1 MSIASSQADVYT
13 DFNGLAQLR
22 AKAGGSKGEENEALS
37 EVARQF
43 ETIFLKMMLKSMRDT
58 VPESDLVSNEK
69 TRFYQS
75 MYDDQISLD
84 LSKRG
89 NLGLADMIVQ
99 QLGGEVKTDVVTQG
113 QTLSNYQE
121 FAVQRIQGAL
131 QEVGLHKPVA
141 KPAVTSDVTSRVTSK
156 RINSVEEFV
165 DKLWPQAQKAAQQL
179 GVDAKVLLA
188 QSALETGWG
197 KHVMQNKAG
206 QSSHNLFGI
215 KASHGWEG
223 KTVSV
228 QTVEFE
234 QGVAVKRQANFRAY
248 DSYEAS
254 FNDYVQF
261 LKQNPRYQQAL
272 TKVDSNEEFIKGL
285 QKAGYATDPAY
296 AKKIISILGR
306 EQLSSLPADSV
317 VKTSELAA

>member
-1 MSIASSQADVYT
+1 MNIGGSQADIYA
-13 DFNGLAQLR
+13 DFNGLAQLK
-22 AKAGGSKGEENEALS
+22 AKAAGASDEKQAALE

-58 VPESDLVSNEK
+58 VPDSELISNEK
-69 TRFYQS
+69 TKFYES

-89 NLGLADMIVQ
+89 KLGLADMIVQ
-99 QLGGEVKTDVVTQG
+99 QLGGKAKANSEPNG
-113 QTLSNYQE
+113 QSLSNYRD
-121 FAVQRIQGAL
+121 FAVQRMQGAL
-131 QEVGLHKPVA
+131 QEDGVQKTGDSKQPV
-141 KPAVTSDVTSRVTSK
+141 TN
-156 RINSVEEFV
+156 INSPEEFIQT
-165 DKLWPQAQKAAQQL
+165 LWPQAQQAAEKL
-179 GVDAKVLLA
+179 GVDARVLLA

-197 KHVMQNKAG
+197 KHVMQNNAG
-206 QSSHNLFGI
+206 QSSYNLFGI

-228 QTVEFE
+228 QTLEYE
-234 QGVAVKRQANFRAY
+234 NGVASKRQATFRAY
-248 DSYEAS
+248 DSFEDS

-272 TKVDSNEEFIKGL
+272 EKVDSNEDFIKGL

-296 AKKIISILGR
+296 AKKILSILGR
-306 EQLSSLPADSV
+306 EQLTELTPAKS
-317 VKTSELAA
+317 TSTSGLAA

>member
-1 MSIASSQADVYT
+1 MSISSSQADIYA
-13 DFNGLAQLR
+13 DFNGLAQLK
-22 AKAGGSKGEENEALS
+22 AKASGNSDDKNEALG

-58 VPESDLVSNEK
+58 VPESDLMGSEK
-69 TRFYQS
+69 TKVYQS

-84 LSKRG
+84 LTKRG
-89 NLGLADMIVQ
+89 DLGLADMIVQ
-99 QLGGEVKTDVVTQG
+99 QLGGRASEQTVKAGEDLAHYRQ
-113 QTLSNYQE
+113 
-121 FAVQRIQGAL
+121 FAVQQTQAAL
-131 QEVGLHKPVA
+131 QEVGVQPSGENVSITLDKP
-141 KPAVTSDVTSRVTSK
+141 
-156 RINSVEEFV
+156 INSPEEFIQQ
-165 DKLWPQAQKAAQQL
+165 LWPQAQKAAQKL

-188 QSALETGWG
+188 QSALESGWG
-197 KHVMQNKAG
+197 QHVMKNQSG

-228 QTVEFE
+228 PTLEYE
-234 QGVAVKRQANFRAY
+234 NGIAHKRQATFRAY
-248 DSYEAS
+248 GSYEDS

-272 TKVDSNEEFIKGL
+272 DRVDSNEGFVTEL

-296 AKKIISILGR
+296 AAKILSILGQ
-306 EQLSSLPADSV
+306 EQLSSLAAS
-317 VKTSELAA
+317 KAIQTSALAL

>member
-22 AKAGGSKGEENEALS
+22 AKAGGSKGEEQEALS

-58 VPESDLVSNEK
+58 VPESDLISNEK

-89 NLGLADMIVQ
+89 KLGLADMIVQ
-99 QLGGEVKTDVVTQG
+99 QLGGEAKTDVVTQG

-131 QEVGLHKPVA
+131 QEAGLHKPA
-141 KPAVTSDVTSRVTSK
+141 AVSGITSRVTNK
-156 RINSVEEFV
+156 RINSVDEFV

-197 KHVMQNKAG
+197 QHVMQNKAG

-215 KASHGWEG
+215 KASPGWEG

-248 DSYEAS
+248 DSYEES

-261 LKQNPRYQQAL
+261 LKQNPRYQEAL
-272 TKVDSNEEFIKGL
+272 SKVDSNEGFIKGL
-285 QKAGYATDPAY
+285 QKAGYATDPEY

-306 EQLSSLPADSV
+306 EQLSSLTADNA
-317 VKTSELAA
+317 VKTSDLAA

>member
-1 MSIASSQADVYT
+1 MNIAGSQADVYA
-13 DFNGLAQLR
+13 DFNGLAQLK
-22 AKAGGSKGEENEALS
+22 AKAGGGQGDKQEALE

-43 ETIFLKMMLKSMRDT
+43 ETVFLKMMLKSMRDT
-58 VPESDLVSNEK
+58 VPDSELIDGEK
-69 TRFYQS
+69 TKFYES

-99 QLGGEVKTDVVTQG
+99 QMGGQAKDKEVTASMG
-113 QTLSNYQE
+113 LSDYRD
-121 FAVQRIQGAL
+121 FSVRRIQGAL
-131 QEVGLHKPVA
+131 QEVNVEKTN
-141 KPAVTSDVTSRVTSK
+141 AVSNKISSP
-156 RINSVEEFV
+156 EEFIN
-165 DKLWPQAQKAAQQL
+165 KMWPQAQQAAQEL

-197 KHVMQNKAG
+197 KHVMQNNAG

-228 QTVEFE
+228 QTVEYE
-234 QGVAVKRQANFRAY
+234 NGIAEKRQATFRAY
-248 DSYEAS
+248 DSFEES

-272 TKVDSNEEFIKGL
+272 TQVDSNEGFIKGL

-296 AKKIISILGR
+296 AQKIISILGR
-306 EQLSSLPADSV
+306 EQLSELTP
-317 VKTSELAA
+317 VKSQLTSEIAA

>member
-1 MSIASSQADVYT
+1 MNIAGSQADVYA
-13 DFNGLAQLR
+13 DFNGLAQLK
-22 AKAGGSKGEENEALS
+22 AKAGGGQGEKQEALE

-43 ETIFLKMMLKSMRDT
+43 ETVFLKMMLKSMRDT
-58 VPESDLVSNEK
+58 VPDSELIDGEK
-69 TRFYQS
+69 TKFYES

-99 QLGGEVKTDVVTQG
+99 QMGGQAKDKEVTASMG
-113 QTLSNYQE
+113 LSDYRD
-121 FAVQRIQGAL
+121 FSVRRIQGAL
-131 QEVGLHKPVA
+131 QEVNVEKTN
-141 KPAVTSDVTSRVTSK
+141 AVSNKISSP
-156 RINSVEEFV
+156 EEFIN
-165 DKLWPQAQKAAQQL
+165 KMWPQAQQAAQEL

-228 QTVEFE
+228 QTVEYE
-234 QGVAVKRQANFRAY
+234 NGIAEKRQATFRAY
-248 DSYEAS
+248 DSYQDS

-261 LKQNPRYQQAL
+261 LKENPRYQQAL
-272 TKVDSNEEFIKGL
+272 ELVDSNEGFIQGL

-306 EQLSSLPADSV
+306 EQLSELTPVKSAPASG
-317 VKTSELAA
+317 LAG

>member
-1 MSIASSQADVYT
+1 MNIGSSQADIYA
-13 DFNGLAQLR
+13 DFNGLAQLK
-22 AKAGGSKGEENEALS
+22 AKAAGGAGEKQAALE

-43 ETIFLKMMLKSMRDT
+43 ETVFLKMMLKSMRDT
-58 VPESDLVSNEK
+58 VPESELIDGEK
-69 TRFYQS
+69 TKFYQS

-99 QLGGEVKTDVVTQG
+99 QLGGDKPNKGVIAGQG
-113 QTLSNYQE
+113 LSDYRQ
-121 FAVQRIQGAL
+121 FPTQRIKGAL
-131 QEVGLHKPVA
+131 QENNISKA
-141 KPAVTSDVTSRVTSK
+141 ASAPAASNNKISSP
-156 RINSVEEFV
+156 EEFIN
-165 DKLWPQAQKAAQQL
+165 KLWPQAQQAAQEL

-215 KASHGWEG
+215 KASRGWEG
-223 KTVSV
+223 ETVSV
-228 QTVEFE
+228 QTVEYE
-234 QGVAVKRQANFRAY
+234 GGVAVKRQASFRAY
-248 DSYEAS
+248 DSYADS

-261 LKQNPRYQQAL
+261 LKQNPRYQEAL
-272 TKVDSNEEFIKGL
+272 SKTDSNEGFVKGL

-306 EQLSSLPADSV
+306 EQF
-317 VKTSELAA
+317 SELTPVNTQQTSGLAA

>member
-1 MSIASSQADVYT
+1 MSISSSQADVYA
-13 DFNGLAQLR
+13 DFNGLAQLK
-22 AKAGGSKGEENEALS
+22 AKASGGKGEKQQALE

-43 ETIFLKMMLKSMRDT
+43 ETVFLKMMLKSMRET
-58 VPESDLVSNEK
+58 VPDSELIDGEK
-69 TRFYQS
+69 TKFYES

-99 QLGGEVKTDVVTQG
+99 QMGDAAKGKEVTAGIGLAD
-113 QTLSNYQE
+113 YRE
-121 FAVQRIQGAL
+121 FSVRRIQGAL
-131 QEVGLHKPVA
+131 QEVTVEKTNQLSEK
-141 KPAVTSDVTSRVTSK
+141 
-156 RINSVEEFV
+156 INSPEEFIN
-165 DKLWPQAQKAAQQL
+165 KMWPQAQQAAQQL

-228 QTVEFE
+228 QTVEYE
-234 QGVAVKRQANFRAY
+234 NGIASKKQATFRAY
-248 DSYEAS
+248 DSYEDS

-261 LKQNPRYQQAL
+261 LKQNPRYQDAL
-272 TKVDSNEEFIKGL
+272 SKVDSNEGFVKGL
-285 QKAGYATDPAY
+285 QKAGYATDPRY
-296 AKKIISILGR
+296 AQKIMSILNR
-306 EQLSSLPADSV
+306 EQLSLHTAKPTQ
-317 VKTSELAA
+317 TSDLAA

>member
-1 MSIASSQADVYT
+1 MSITSSQADIYA
-13 DFNGLAQLR
+13 DFNGLAQLK
-22 AKAGGSKGEENEALS
+22 AKAGGGKGEKQQALE

-43 ETIFLKMMLKSMRDT
+43 ETVFLKMMLKSMRDT
-58 VPESDLVSNEK
+58 VPDSELIDGEK
-69 TRFYQS
+69 TKFYES

-99 QLGGEVKTDVVTQG
+99 QMGGQSKGKEVTAGMGLAD
-113 QTLSNYQE
+113 YRE
-121 FAVQRIQGAL
+121 FSVRRMQGAL
-131 QEVGLHKPVA
+131 QEGTVEKNNQLSGK
-141 KPAVTSDVTSRVTSK
+141 
-156 RINSVEEFV
+156 INSPEDFIN
-165 DKLWPQAQKAAQQL
+165 KMWPQAQQAAQEL

-215 KASHGWEG
+215 KASRGWEG

-228 QTVEFE
+228 QTVEYE
-234 QGVAVKRQANFRAY
+234 NGVASKKQATFRAY
-248 DSYEAS
+248 DSYAES

-261 LKQNPRYQQAL
+261 LKQNPRYQDAL
-272 TKVDSNEEFIKGL
+272 SKVDSNEGFVKGL
-285 QKAGYATDPAY
+285 QKAGYATDPMY
-296 AKKIISILGR
+296 AQKILSILNR
-306 EQLSSLPADSV
+306 EQLSLQSAKPTQ
-317 VKTSELAA
+317 TSDLAA

>member
-1 MSIASSQADVYT
+1 LLFKMNNTIKQADVYA
-13 DFNGLAQLR
+13 DFNGLARL
-22 AKAGGSKGEENEALS
+22 KAQASGDDSEQQNALG

-58 VPESDLVSNEK
+58 VPESELIDGKK
-69 TRFYQS
+69 TRLFQS

-99 QLGGEVKTDVVTQG
+99 QLGSSVGKKEGEVTAAAEGTS
-113 QTLSNYQE
+113 LNHYRNL
-121 FAVQRIQGAL
+121 AVRRIEGAL
-131 QEVGLHKPVA
+131 QEKHLEP
-141 KPAVTSDVTSRVTSK
+141 TSSPIGKIKSPEDF
-156 RINSVEEFV
+156 INQ
-165 DKLWPQAQKAAQQL
+165 LLPQARQAAKEL

-197 KHVMQNKAG
+197 KHVMHNKTG
-206 QSSHNLFGI
+206 ENSHNLFGI
-215 KASHGWEG
+215 KASHGWSG

-228 QTVEFE
+228 QTVEYND
-234 QGVAVKRQANFRAY
+234 GVAAKQQASFRAY
-248 DSYEAS
+248 DSYEES

-272 TKVDSNEEFIKGL
+272 LKVDSNEGFIKGL

-306 EQLSSLPADSV
+306 EQLSGLNLKV
-317 VKTSELAA
+317 GNNV

>member
-1 MSIASSQADVYT
+1 MNIGGSQADVYA
-13 DFNGLAQLR
+13 DFNGLAQLK
-22 AKAGGSKGEENEALS
+22 AKASGGSGEKQEALE

-43 ETIFLKMMLKSMRDT
+43 ETVFLKMMLKSMRDT
-58 VPESDLVSNEK
+58 VPDSELIDGEK
-69 TRFYQS
+69 TKFYES

-99 QLGGEVKTDVVTQG
+99 QMGGQGKGNDVTASMG
-113 QTLSNYQE
+113 LSDYRD
-121 FAVQRIQGAL
+121 FSVRRIQGAL
-131 QEVGLHKPVA
+131 QEVNVEKTN
-141 KPAVTSDVTSRVTSK
+141 AVSK
-156 RINSVEEFV
+156 KINSPEEFIN
-165 DKLWPQAQKAAQQL
+165 KMWPQAQQAAQEL

-215 KASHGWEG
+215 KASHGWDG

-228 QTVEFE
+228 QTVEYE
-234 QGVAVKRQANFRAY
+234 NGIAEKRQATFRAY
-248 DSYEAS
+248 DSYEDS

-272 TKVDSNEEFIKGL
+272 ESVDSNEGFIQGL

-306 EQLSSLPADSV
+306 EQLSSLTTAKPMPASG
-317 VKTSELAA
+317 LAG

>member
-1 MSIASSQADVYT
+1 MNIGGSQADVYA
-13 DFNGLAQLR
+13 DFNGLAQLK
-22 AKAGGSKGEENEALS
+22 AKASGGNGEKQEALE

-43 ETIFLKMMLKSMRDT
+43 ETVFLKMMLKSMRDT
-58 VPESDLVSNEK
+58 VPDSELIDGEK
-69 TRFYQS
+69 TKFYES

-99 QLGGEVKTDVVTQG
+99 QMGGRAKGKEVTASMG
-113 QTLSNYQE
+113 LSDYRD
-121 FAVQRIQGAL
+121 FSVRRIQGAL
-131 QEVGLHKPVA
+131 QEVSVEKTN
-141 KPAVTSDVTSRVTSK
+141 AVSK
-156 RINSVEEFV
+156 KINSPEEFIN
-165 DKLWPQAQKAAQQL
+165 KMWPQAQQAAQEL

-215 KASHGWEG
+215 KASHGWDG

-228 QTVEFE
+228 QTVEYE
-234 QGVAVKRQANFRAY
+234 NGIAEKRQATFRAY
-248 DSYEAS
+248 DSFEES

-272 TKVDSNEEFIKGL
+272 ESVDSNEGFIQGL

-306 EQLSSLPADSV
+306 EQLSSLTTARPIPASGL
-317 VKTSELAA
+317 SG

>member
-1 MSIASSQADVYT
+1 MNISASQADVYA
-13 DFNGLAQLR
+13 DFNGLAQLK
-22 AKAGGSKGEENEALS
+22 AKAGGGSGEKQEALE

-43 ETIFLKMMLKSMRDT
+43 ETVFLKMMLKSMRDT
-58 VPESDLVSNEK
+58 VPDSELIDGEK
-69 TRFYQS
+69 TKFYES

-99 QLGGEVKTDVVTQG
+99 QMGGQAKNGTNMAALG
-113 QTLSNYQE
+113 LSDYRE
-121 FAVQRIQGAL
+121 TPVRRIQGAL
-131 QEVGLHKPVA
+131 QEAKASQYPVEA
-141 KPAVTSDVTSRVTSK
+141 TPIKSP
-156 RINSVEEFV
+156 EEFIN
-165 DKLWPQAQKAAQQL
+165 KLWPQAQQAAQEL

-197 KHVMQNKAG
+197 KHVMQNRAG
-206 QSSHNLFGI
+206 ESSHNLFGI

-228 QTVEFE
+228 QTVEYE
-234 QGVAVKRQANFRAY
+234 NGIASKRQATFRAY
-248 DSYEAS
+248 DSFEES

-272 TKVDSNEEFIKGL
+272 ETVDSNEGFIKGL

-306 EQLSSLPADSV
+306 EQFSALTPVRSAPI
-317 VKTSELAA
+317 TGLAG

>member
-1 MSIASSQADVYT
+1 MSITSSQADIYA
-13 DFNGLAQLR
+13 DFNGLAQLK
-22 AKAGGSKGEENEALS
+22 AKAGGGKGEKQQALE

-43 ETIFLKMMLKSMRDT
+43 ETVFLKMMLKSMRET
-58 VPESDLVSNEK
+58 VPDSELIDGEK
-69 TRFYQS
+69 TKFYES

-99 QLGGEVKTDVVTQG
+99 QMGGQSKGKEVTAGMGLAD
-113 QTLSNYQE
+113 YRE
-121 FAVQRIQGAL
+121 FSVRRMQGAL
-131 QEVGLHKPVA
+131 QEVTVEKNNQLSGK
-141 KPAVTSDVTSRVTSK
+141 
-156 RINSVEEFV
+156 INSPEDFIN
-165 DKLWPQAQKAAQQL
+165 KMWPQAQQAAQEL

-215 KASHGWEG
+215 KASRGWEG

-228 QTVEFE
+228 QTVEYE
-234 QGVAVKRQANFRAY
+234 NGVASKKQATFRAY
-248 DSYEAS
+248 DSYAES

-261 LKQNPRYQQAL
+261 LKQNPRYQDAL
-272 TKVDSNEEFIKGL
+272 SKVDSNEGFVKGL
-285 QKAGYATDPAY
+285 QKAGYATDPMY
-296 AKKIISILGR
+296 AQKILSILNR
-306 EQLSSLPADSV
+306 EQLSLQSAKPTQ
-317 VKTSELAA
+317 TSDLAA

>member
-1 MSIASSQADVYT
+1 MSITSSQADIYA
-13 DFNGLAQLR
+13 DFNGLAQLK
-22 AKAGGSKGEENEALS
+22 AKAGGGKGEKQQALE

-43 ETIFLKMMLKSMRDT
+43 ETVFLKMMLKSMRET
-58 VPESDLVSNEK
+58 VPDSELIDGEK
-69 TRFYQS
+69 TKFYES

-99 QLGGEVKTDVVTQG
+99 QMGGQSKGKEVTAGMGLAD
-113 QTLSNYQE
+113 YRE
-121 FAVQRIQGAL
+121 FSVRRMQGAL
-131 QEVGLHKPVA
+131 QEVTVEKNNQLSGK
-141 KPAVTSDVTSRVTSK
+141 
-156 RINSVEEFV
+156 INSPEDFI
-165 DKLWPQAQKAAQQL
+165 KKMWPQAQQAAQEL

-215 KASHGWEG
+215 KASRGWEG

-228 QTVEFE
+228 QTVEYE
-234 QGVAVKRQANFRAY
+234 NGVASKKQATFRAY
-248 DSYEAS
+248 DSYAES

-261 LKQNPRYQQAL
+261 LKQNPRYQDAL
-272 TKVDSNEEFIKGL
+272 SKVDSNEGFVKGL
-285 QKAGYATDPAY
+285 QKAGYATDPMY
-296 AKKIISILGR
+296 AQKILSILNR
-306 EQLSSLPADSV
+306 EQLSLQSAKPTQ
-317 VKTSELAA
+317 TSDLAA

>member
-22 AKAGGSKGEENEALS
+22 AKAGGSKVEESEALS

-58 VPESDLVSNEK
+58 VPESDLINNEK

-99 QLGGEVKTDVVTQG
+99 QLGGEAKTDVATQG
-113 QTLSNYQE
+113 QTLSNYKE
-121 FAVQRIQGAL
+121 FALQRIQGAL
-131 QEVGLHKPVA
+131 QESGMD
-141 KPAVTSDVTSRVTSK
+141 KPAAASAITSSVTSK
-156 RINSVEEFV
+156 RINSVDEFV

-197 KHVMQNKAG
+197 QHVMQNKVG

-248 DSYEAS
+248 DSYEES

-261 LKQNPRYQQAL
+261 LKQNPRYQEAL
-272 TKVDSNEEFIKGL
+272 SKVDSNEGFIKGL
-285 QKAGYATDPAY
+285 QKAGYATDPEY

-306 EQLSSLPADSV
+306 EQLSSLTANNA

>member
-1 MSIASSQADVYT
+1 MNIAGSQADVYA
-13 DFNGLAQLR
+13 DFNGLAQLK
-22 AKAGGSKGEENEALS
+22 AKAGGGQGEKQEALE

-43 ETIFLKMMLKSMRDT
+43 ETVFLKMMLKSMRDT
-58 VPESDLVSNEK
+58 VPDSELIDGEK
-69 TRFYQS
+69 TKFYES

-99 QLGGEVKTDVVTQG
+99 QMGGQAKGKDVTASMG
-113 QTLSNYQE
+113 LSDYRD
-121 FAVQRIQGAL
+121 FSVRRIQGAL
-131 QEVGLHKPVA
+131 QEVNVEKIN
-141 KPAVTSDVTSRVTSK
+141 AVSK
-156 RINSVEEFV
+156 KINSPEEFIN
-165 DKLWPQAQKAAQQL
+165 KMWPQAQQAAQEL

-197 KHVMQNKAG
+197 KHVMQNNAG

-228 QTVEFE
+228 QTVEYE
-234 QGVAVKRQANFRAY
+234 NGVAEKRQATFRAY
-248 DSYEAS
+248 DSYEDS

-272 TKVDSNEEFIKGL
+272 ESVDSNEGFIQGL

-306 EQLSSLPADSV
+306 EQLSELTSVKAAPASG
-317 VKTSELAA
+317 LAG

>member
-58 VPESDLVSNEK
+58 VPESDLISNEK

-99 QLGGEVKTDVVTQG
+99 QLGGEAKTDVATQG
-113 QTLSNYQE
+113 QTLSNYKE
-121 FAVQRIQGAL
+121 FALQRIQGAL
-131 QEVGLHKPVA
+131 QETGLHKPSA
-141 KPAVTSDVTSRVTSK
+141 ASGITSSVTSK
-156 RINSVEEFV
+156 PINSVDEFV

-197 KHVMQNKAG
+197 QHVMQNKAG

-215 KASHGWEG
+215 KASRGWEG

-234 QGVAVKRQANFRAY
+234 QGIAVKRQANFRAY
-248 DSYEAS
+248 DSYEES

-261 LKQNPRYQQAL
+261 LKQNPRYQEAL
-272 TKVDSNEEFIKGL
+272 SKVDSNEGFIKGL
-285 QKAGYATDPAY
+285 QKAGYATDPEY

-306 EQLSSLPADSV
+306 EQLSSLTADNT

>member
-1 MSIASSQADVYT
+1 MNNTIKQADVYA
-13 DFNGLAQLR
+13 DFNGLARL
-22 AKAGGSKGEENEALS
+22 KAQASGDDSEQQNALG

-58 VPESDLVSNEK
+58 VPESELIDGKK
-69 TRFYQS
+69 TRLFQS

-99 QLGGEVKTDVVTQG
+99 QLGSSVGKKEGEVTAAAEG
-113 QTLSNYQE
+113 ASLNHYRNL
-121 FAVQRIQGAL
+121 AVRRIEGAL
-131 QEVGLHKPVA
+131 QEKHLEP
-141 KPAVTSDVTSRVTSK
+141 TSSPIGKIKSPEDF
-156 RINSVEEFV
+156 INQ
-165 DKLWPQAQKAAQQL
+165 LLPQARQAAKEL

-197 KHVMQNKAG
+197 KHVMHNKTG
-206 QSSHNLFGI
+206 ENSHNLFGI
-215 KASHGWEG
+215 KASHGWSG

-228 QTVEFE
+228 QTVEYND
-234 QGVAVKRQANFRAY
+234 GVAAKQQASFRAY
-248 DSYEAS
+248 DSYEES

-272 TKVDSNEEFIKGL
+272 SKVDSNEGFIKGL

-306 EQLSSLPADSV
+306 EQLSGLNLKV
-317 VKTSELAA
+317 GNNV

>member
-1 MSIASSQADVYT
+1 MSITSSQADVYA
-13 DFNGLAQLR
+13 DFNGLAQLK
-22 AKAGGSKGEENEALS
+22 AKAGGGKGEKQQALE

-43 ETIFLKMMLKSMRDT
+43 ETVFLKMMLKSMRET
-58 VPESDLVSNEK
+58 VPDSELIDGEK
-69 TRFYQS
+69 TKFYES

-99 QLGGEVKTDVVTQG
+99 QMGGSAKGKEVTAGIGLAD
-113 QTLSNYQE
+113 YRE
-121 FAVQRIQGAL
+121 FSVRRIQGAL
-131 QEVGLHKPVA
+131 QEVTVEKTNQLSEK
-141 KPAVTSDVTSRVTSK
+141 
-156 RINSVEEFV
+156 INSPKEFIN
-165 DKLWPQAQKAAQQL
+165 KLWPQAQQAAQEL

-223 KTVSV
+223 ETVSV
-228 QTVEFE
+228 QTVEYE
-234 QGVAVKRQANFRAY
+234 NGIAEKRQATFRAY
-248 DSYEAS
+248 ASYEDS

-261 LKQNPRYQQAL
+261 LKQNPRYQDAL
-272 TKVDSNEEFIKGL
+272 SKVDSNEGFVKGL
-285 QKAGYATDPAY
+285 QKAGYATDPMY
-296 AKKIISILGR
+296 AQKILSILNR
-306 EQLSSLPADSV
+306 EQLSLQSAKPTQ
-317 VKTSELAA
+317 TSDLAA